1 MKTDREASKYQS
13 EIRRAHSNLHHLLM
27 ALFALSLAGILITIL
42 TISAADRR
50 GARDEATDLE
60 LLHEVSQIENLSHS
74 LTLNLATAGADQ
86 SQDSDTN
93 GLILQLRSRI
103 DRLDRLAVGD
113 VELVVDEQTRRL
125 SELVDEISRKL
136 AKADGLEPITPA
148 QAIDLAQ
155 RLTSTV
161 SSFSATTHASV
172 MDRETGDH
180 LSTTLRLLNLAGP
193 TAALLLLLALNYV
206 RNRDMRL
213 SYLDVRS
220 QLDTED
226 NERQRIQRLAMAQT
240 NAMELI
246 AAGAHRRD
254 IESEVAEMVEVATS
268 STWSVGSDGLAPTV
282 VDASPLAPDLALAVE
297 RILSVTSARDRSAA
311 DLVFEATHDGLT
323 KLHNRKAVLEHI
335 HRVMQQRRDDQSIAV
350 VYMDLDGFKYV
361 NDTFGHSF
369 GDDALCEVARRL
381 ESSARRGDFVG
392 RVGGDEFVAVLYP
405 VTSEAA
411 DMVAERIVDSVGQPF
426 NVRDVTVDIG
436 LSMGVSFA
444 NPGDTDPDVMMREAD
459 HAMYKAKRTRQQI
472 VVADEQLRQ
481 ADRDQHEIEKRIGE
495 ALAGD
500 GIAVQYQPIVD
511 TATGRLHGVEALAR
525 LRMGDDML
533 APATFIEIAEHTG
546 QIIDID
552 RRVLSLAS
560 AQVADWNRRF
570 ATVIE
575 LAVNIS
581 AVHVSRGNSLSDLH
595 ATLEQSGLPAELL
608 NIEINEAVFLRD
620 MIDVSKRIDSI
631 RRHGVKFSIDDF
643 GTGYSSFGYL
653 QKLPVDTLKIDKMF
667 VDEIENSH
675 AERAIVKSILEVADA
690 LELNVVAEGIETSE
704 QLEILRDLGCPLSQ
718 GFHFSKPLDPNV
730 FEHEW
735 LTA

>member
-1 MKTDREASKYQS
+1 MKTDPEASKYQS

-74 LTLNLATAGADQ
+74 LTLNLATAGGDK

-93 GLILQLRSRI
+93 GLFLQLRSRI
-103 DRLDRLAVGD
+103 DRLDRIAVGD
-113 VELVVDEQTRRL
+113 VELVVDEQTRQL
-125 SELVDEISRKL
+125 TELADEISRKL

-226 NERQRIQRLAMAQT
+226 NERQRIQRLALAQT

-254 IESEVAEMVEVATS
+254 IESEVAEMVEAATN

-560 AQVADWNRRF
+560 AQVADWNRKF

-667 VDEIENSH
+667 IDEIENSH
-675 AERAIVKSILEVADA
+675 AERAIVKSILEVAVA
-690 LELNVVAEGIETSE
+690 LELNVVAEGIETPE
-704 QLEILRDLGCPLSQ
+704 QLEILQHLGCPLSQ
-718 GFHFSKPLDPNV
+718 GYHFAKPLDPNV